1 MRIMTRAA
9 FAVFMSAFVFTA
21 ITAAA
26 ATQSSPT
33 AAQDRFP
40 ETTGKSAF
48 LKICSNCHTADSV
61 VQSLKTRQEWSDV
74 IDQMAHFGAEA
85 SEQEFDQILAY
96 LVKHFSPIKVNTATA
111 TDLEATLDVPAG
123 VADAIVTRRTDN
135 GEFKTIDDLKQ
146 VPGLDAGKV
155 DAQRA
160 RIVF

>member
-1 MRIMTRAA
+1 MTRAA

-21 ITAAA
+21 ITAAE

-40 ETTGKSAF
+40 GTTGKSAL

-96 LVKHFSPIKVNTATA
+96 LVKHFSPIKVNKATA
-111 TDLEATLDVPAG
+111 TDLEATLDVSAG